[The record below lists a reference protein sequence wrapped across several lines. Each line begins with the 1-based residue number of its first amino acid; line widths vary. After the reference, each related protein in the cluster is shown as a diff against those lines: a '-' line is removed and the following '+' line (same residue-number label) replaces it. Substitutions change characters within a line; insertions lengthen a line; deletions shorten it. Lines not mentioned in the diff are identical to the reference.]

1 MTSFFAPKKK
11 QLIVNSDNNAGSA
24 VSAPVEEEEQPA
36 PGLEEENRDGQMDVS
51 DQQHIDDQ
59 DAGGGGGQ
67 TEAEAAAVADPTA
80 GVRRSGRMPKL
91 TEIYQAFIA
100 EVTGAVA
107 SRNEQALLAATVEDG
122 SQETEADVS
131 WDDSDKLT
139 LEQDSKTAK
148 MEKERVILEE
158 FNDSGNEIESD
169 SEDDNESSNAS
180 DF

>member
-1 MTSFFAPKKK
+1 
-11 QLIVNSDNNAGSA
+11 
-24 VSAPVEEEEQPA
+24 
-36 PGLEEENRDGQMDVS
+36 
-51 DQQHIDDQ
+51 
-59 DAGGGGGQ
+59 
-67 TEAEAAAVADPTA
+67 
-80 GVRRSGRMPKL
+80 MPKL

>member
-1 MTSFFAPKKK
+1 
-11 QLIVNSDNNAGSA
+11 
-24 VSAPVEEEEQPA
+24 
-36 PGLEEENRDGQMDVS
+36 
-51 DQQHIDDQ
+51 
-59 DAGGGGGQ
+59 
-67 TEAEAAAVADPTA
+67 
-80 GVRRSGRMPKL
+80 MPKL

-169 SEDDNESSNAS
+169 SEHDNESNAS

>member
-1 MTSFFAPKKK
+1 
-11 QLIVNSDNNAGSA
+11 
-24 VSAPVEEEEQPA
+24 
-36 PGLEEENRDGQMDVS
+36 
-51 DQQHIDDQ
+51 
-59 DAGGGGGQ
+59 
-67 TEAEAAAVADPTA
+67 
-80 GVRRSGRMPKL
+80 MPKL

-169 SEDDNESSNAS
+169 SEDDNESNAS